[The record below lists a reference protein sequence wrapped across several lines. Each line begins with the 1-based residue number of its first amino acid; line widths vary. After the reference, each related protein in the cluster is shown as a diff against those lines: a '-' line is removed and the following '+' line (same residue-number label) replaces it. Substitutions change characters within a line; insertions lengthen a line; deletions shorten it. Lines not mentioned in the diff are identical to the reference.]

1 MEAPN
6 LLTRAKSIESQ
17 PQQMDME
24 PNHDFSK
31 APKKRKRKKTTT
43 STTERPDD
51 YAVNRRSAT
60 KTGDEDGDRALDA
73 LADEDDDEGVH
84 VDYVEDPIAAA
95 VEEEPDIAGVQ
106 GATVYN
112 LGRPLICDILLGFSM
127 RVARA
132 CLGSR

>member
-1 MEAPN
+1 
-6 LLTRAKSIESQ
+6 
-17 PQQMDME
+17 MDME

-60 KTGDEDGDRALDA
+60 KTGDEDEDGDRALDA

-127 RVARA
+127 RVARS